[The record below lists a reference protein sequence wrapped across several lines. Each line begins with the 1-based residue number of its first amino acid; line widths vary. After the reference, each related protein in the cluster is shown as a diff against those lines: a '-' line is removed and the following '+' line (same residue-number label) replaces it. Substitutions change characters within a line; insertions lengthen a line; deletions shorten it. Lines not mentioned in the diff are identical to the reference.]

1 MICRNKERG
10 EAALSKIQ
18 STTGNQNVHLEVF
31 CASFSIK
38 CSFVSSF
45 SFTSLFLCKVL
56 FKGITYVIFGITT
69 SVNPN
74 MLYSMRLYDYQ

>member
-56 FKGITYVIFGITT
+56 FKGITT